1 MLQLTSKNTLYAKNI
16 IIVNKDNPINIA
28 IIFTPWYNDDS
39 KTISLSGEWLRFM
52 KRWRPSY
59 GDAANDAN
67 DDNDNDEDDKGK
79 QEDRKA
85 GIEGMGFPPLEDIIH
100 ALGTVAVSSKNN
112 CSNNLT
118 IVSIFITSF
127 DILFAI

>member
-1 MLQLTSKNTLYAKNI
+1 MFFY
-16 IIVNKDNPINIA
+16 
-28 IIFTPWYNDDS
+28 DD
-39 KTISLSGEWLRFM
+39 
-52 KRWRPSY
+52 
-59 GDAANDAN
+59 NDAN
-67 DDNDNDEDDKGK
+67 DDNDYDEDDEGE
-79 QEDRKA
+79 QLDRKA